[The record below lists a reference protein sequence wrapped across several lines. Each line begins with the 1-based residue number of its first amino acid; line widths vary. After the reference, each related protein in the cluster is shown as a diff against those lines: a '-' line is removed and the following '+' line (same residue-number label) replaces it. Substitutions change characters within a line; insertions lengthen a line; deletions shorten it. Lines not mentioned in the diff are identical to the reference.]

1 MITFFDTSVFVA
13 SFQESHPHH
22 LQSLK
27 ALGAISHPRG
37 VCAAHSLAA
46 FYSVTTRLPPPV
58 RATPAQAAHYLREI
72 SRMIT
77 PVALTADE
85 YAAGLQRA
93 SLHQVPR
100 GQIYDFLLLACAK
113 KSGAEQILTWN
124 LRHFQTLVPDLADR
138 IMTP

>member
-27 ALGAISHPRG
+27 ALGAISHPHG
-37 VCAAHSLAA
+37 VCAAHSLAE
-46 FYSVTTRLPPPV
+46 FYSVTTRLPPPA
-58 RATPAQAAHYLREI
+58 RATPAAHYLREI
-72 SRMIT
+72 SRIIT

-85 YAAGLQRA
+85 YASGLQRA